1 MRRLPG
7 FTPPS
12 AGELVAPAAAP
23 YMKLARRRGR
33 KSLARPQKAAKVVRR
48 AARTPAAR
56 ALNDRA

>member
-23 YMKLARRRGR
+23 YMKLARRPGR
-33 KSLARPQKAAKVVRR
+33 KSLAPAAESRQSRPQSRPNSRR
-48 AARTPAAR
+48 KSAE
-56 ALNDRA
+56 